1 MRNYKIAGSH
11 RHTPE
16 MEQTLGEVSGR
27 AVTIT
32 FTPTLLPMT
41 RGILSTQYATP
52 TRGLRAEELT
62 DCARRFFEGSASVAV
77 LDPGVNPDTLWVRG
91 SNRAH
96 VAYAVDARA
105 NRVVASCAID
115 NLVKGAAGQAIQCL
129 NVAVGWDEAEG
140 LRAPAMFP

>member
-1 MRNYKIAGSH
+1 
-11 RHTPE
+11 
-16 MEQTLGEVSGR
+16 
-27 AVTIT
+27 
-32 FTPTLLPMT
+32 
-41 RGILSTQYATP
+41 
-52 TRGLRAEELT
+52 
-62 DCARRFFEGSASVAV
+62 
-77 LDPGVNPDTLWVRG
+77 VNPDTLWVRG